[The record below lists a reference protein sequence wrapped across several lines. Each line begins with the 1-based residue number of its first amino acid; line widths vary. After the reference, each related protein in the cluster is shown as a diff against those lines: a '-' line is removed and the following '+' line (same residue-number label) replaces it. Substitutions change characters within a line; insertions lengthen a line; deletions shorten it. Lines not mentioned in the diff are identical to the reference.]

1 MGVNF
6 TNFSLLP
13 FSLSWPKFVL
23 LVTLSN
29 SETPWTVACQALQS
43 MGFSRQ
49 ECWEWVAISFSRG
62 SSWSRQCRKILY
74 HLSCRELLFL
84 LCQLTKPRVNLLAN
98 PILGIKLFPF
108 SKIELVSRSQLSPLH
123 TYWQHCSTG
132 LGVLSLTALPEE
144 QVKTITLR
152 TKIKCSSDD

>member
-1 MGVNF
+1 MKLFQFKSGL
-6 TNFSLLP
+6 TC
-13 FSLSWPKFVL
+13 KFCPIYNVQ
-23 LVTLSN
+23 TLA
-29 SETPWTVACQALQS
+29 TLWTVACQALQS
-43 MGFSRQ
+43 MGFFKQ
-49 ECWEWVAISFSRG
+49 EYWEWVAVSSSRG
-62 SSWSRQCRKILY
+62 SSWSRHCRKILY